1 MLILTLVLLI
11 LYFKSKKKII
21 FNILKINVII
31 FVTISILPIG
41 KIGLKYLE
49 KDYIKQ
55 SKIENIENIIVL
67 AGAEDLIST
76 NISNKLNFNGSS
88 ERLILSIS
96 LANKFLNS
104 KIFYI
109 GGNGYLIKNNLT
121 ELSVAKKFYKEMG
134 FNMDKISFI
143 GNTRNTIENF
153 NQIKKL
159 NLKSTNTVLITSAFH
174 MKRSMMIAKKLNLK
188 PIPYA
193 VDFRSISNP
202 SLINYYQRFSIS
214 SNLLSF
220 DLFLREIIG
229 ILAFK
234 VLI

>member
-1 MLILTLVLLI
+1 
-11 LYFKSKKKII
+11 
-21 FNILKINVII
+21 
-31 FVTISILPIG
+31 
-41 KIGLKYLE
+41 
-49 KDYIKQ
+49 
-55 SKIENIENIIVL
+55 
-67 AGAEDLIST
+67 
-76 NISNKLNFNGSS
+76 
-88 ERLILSIS
+88 
-96 LANKFLNS
+96 
-104 KIFYI
+104 
-109 GGNGYLIKNNLT
+109 
-121 ELSVAKKFYKEMG
+121 MG

-174 MKRSMMIAKKLNLK
+174 MKRSLMIAKKLNLK